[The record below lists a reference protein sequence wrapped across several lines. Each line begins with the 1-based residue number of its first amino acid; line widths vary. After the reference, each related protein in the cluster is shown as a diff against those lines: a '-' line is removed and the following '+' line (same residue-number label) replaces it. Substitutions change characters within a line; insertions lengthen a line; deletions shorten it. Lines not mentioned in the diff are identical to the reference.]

1 MSGVYL
7 SSREFYIYA
16 MTDVIKLKGADSFTD
31 DQFFEFCRV
40 NDDFHIERDANGNII
55 IMDLTGSET
64 GNLNSEVHYE
74 VSHWNRETEKGK
86 TFDSSTG
93 FTLPDSSVRGPD
105 TSWIALE
112 RWKALPKE
120 ERKRFAHISPD
131 FVIEI
136 RSENDSL
143 DVLKDKMLAYIKNG
157 VRLGWL
163 IDPQNQ
169 QTFIYRINGTIELV
183 NSFEKTLSGEDVLEG
198 FKLQLSKFLEEE

>member
-1 MSGVYL
+1 
-7 SSREFYIYA
+7 
-16 MTDVIKLKGADSFTD
+16 MTDVIKLKGADRFTD
-31 DQFFEFCRV
+31 EQFFEFCRI
-40 NDDFHIERDANGNII
+40 NDEFHIERDANGNIV
-55 IMDLTGSET
+55 IMDLTGTE
-64 GNLNSEVHYE
+64 GGGLNMDISYE
-74 VSHWNRETEKGK
+74 VEHWNRTTKSGK

-143 DVLKDKMLAYIKNG
+143 DSLKEKMQAYIENG

-183 NSFEKTLSGEDVLEG
+183 PTFDVPLSGENVLEG
-198 FKLQLSKFLEEE
+198 FELTLSQFLEDA